1 MEYIK
6 IGERQSLID
15 CMTGRWK
22 PAELASP
29 SSTSALF
36 SSWLSLVSPMD
47 EVHDKQRRSYP
58 VGRTF
63 IRTTVIL
70 NTILAT
76 ESNTSNQ
83 DACYHFHEVK
93 GDIQG

>member
-1 MEYIK
+1 
-6 IGERQSLID
+6 
-15 CMTGRWK
+15 
-22 PAELASP
+22 
-29 SSTSALF
+29 
-36 SSWLSLVSPMD
+36 MD

-83 DACYHFHEVK
+83 DGLFTLS
-93 GDIQG
+93 